1 MLNGIA
7 CHIKYALLVFLGL
20 MVIVLLSKWTGK
32 KAGPGHIP
40 PPSTAKV
47 KHVVTKAAESN
58 TASHSSNQDVVDSLV
73 DVTSAIVSLKTAVDL
88 AGDQDVKAASGV
100 STQVLESEMVAHQRN
115 LMSQLKNKLNAPP
128 PPTSYQSPPNIQPL
142 PQI

>member
-1 MLNGIA
+1 MLNGIS

-20 MVIVLLSKWTGK
+20 VVIVLLSKWTGK
-32 KAGPGHIP
+32 RAGPGHIP

-47 KHVVTKAAESN
+47 KQVVTKAADSN
-58 TASHSSNQDVVDSLV
+58 TASHSSHQDVVDSLV

-88 AGDQDVKAASGV
+88 AGDKDVKAASGV
-100 STQVLESEMVAHQRN
+100 STQVLEGEMVAHQRN
-115 LMSQLKNKLNAPP
+115 LMSQLKNMLNAPP
-128 PPTSYQSPPNIQPL
+128 PPTPHQTPLQPL

>member
-1 MLNGIA
+1 MLNGIS

-47 KHVVTKAAESN
+47 KQVVTKAAESN
-58 TASHSSNQDVVDSLV
+58 AASHSHQDVVDSLV
-73 DVTSAIVSLKTAVDL
+73 DVTSAITSLKTAVDL

-100 STQVLESEMVAHQRN
+100 STQVLESEMIAQQRN
-115 LMSQLKNKLNAPP
+115 LMSQLKNQLSAPKP
-128 PPTSYQSPPNIQPL
+128 QNYQAPTLQPL
-142 PQI
+142 PKL